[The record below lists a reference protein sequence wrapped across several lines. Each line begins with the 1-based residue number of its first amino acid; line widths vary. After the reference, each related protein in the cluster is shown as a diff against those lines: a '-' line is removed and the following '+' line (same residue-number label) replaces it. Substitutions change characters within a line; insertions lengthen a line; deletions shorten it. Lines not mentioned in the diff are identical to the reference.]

1 MQKRKKKLSLDNIYK
16 LSVPVSSLFYDVE
29 VRGVVTLVNK
39 LILDVLC
46 SFLEGKL
53 GTGHWTI
60 STQFWHF
67 PNISSFS
74 EILGLKLLGYS
85 WGKLYNV
92 CHARCQVPLYYDK
105 WKIYYVENVE
115 KFWNI
120 MPKIV
125 DITIR
130 EFTRKFVETIKRK
143 KNVKLKVKT
152 LQLHLIFNTLQV
164 FFKEYRQVFSN
175 SLLPFKKTGLINIIL
190 LKINFCI

>member
-1 MQKRKKKLSLDNIYK
+1 
-16 LSVPVSSLFYDVE
+16 
-29 VRGVVTLVNK
+29 
-39 LILDVLC
+39 
-46 SFLEGKL
+46 
-53 GTGHWTI
+53 
-60 STQFWHF
+60 
-67 PNISSFS
+67 
-74 EILGLKLLGYS
+74 
-85 WGKLYNV
+85 
-92 CHARCQVPLYYDK
+92 
-105 WKIYYVENVE
+105 
-115 KFWNI
+115 